1 MKIPVWLKPGI
12 YGAITGAVLT
22 AVVGFTWRGWV
33 TGNNAD
39 KMAMTMAHD
48 DVIAALVPVCVDMAR
63 TDPSRAEKLA
73 TIRAAST
80 YQRRDAVMA
89 AGWATMPGAETP
101 DRDLAQACLTAL
113 EL

>member
-22 AVVGFTWRGWV
+22 AVVGFTWGGWV

-73 TIRAAST
+73 TIRTAST